1 MYQYKI
7 QTHGFT
13 RQAIELQASPANIPL
28 PQGDLIFNLQF
39 CFFSLKEVLTN
50 IHQSPPSQ
58 YSSHFLGHWHMHCAL
73 HAELWGVLTLA
84 EGKQGQSV
92 FLSHL
97 ML

>member
-39 CFFSLKEVLTN
+39 CFFFFER
-50 IHQSPPSQ
+50 SP
-58 YSSHFLGHWHMHCAL
+58 Y
-73 HAELWGVLTLA
+73 
-84 EGKQGQSV
+84 
-92 FLSHL
+92 
-97 ML
+97 